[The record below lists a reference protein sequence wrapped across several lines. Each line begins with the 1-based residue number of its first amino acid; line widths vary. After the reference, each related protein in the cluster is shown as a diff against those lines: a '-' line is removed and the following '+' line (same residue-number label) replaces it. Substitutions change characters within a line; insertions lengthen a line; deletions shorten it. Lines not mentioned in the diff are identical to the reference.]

1 MTMSMKSKAAAVL
14 VFLAALAG
22 ITYQV
27 FAPVGLKTI
36 GVAHAAVG
44 DVTSINGGEA
54 KGIELLAATTATNS
68 PPTSNAG
75 LSVNELRKFGML
87 PDRAVLALASTAGS
101 GTMTVTARLWGK
113 LPMASGIWVPLGPGA
128 DATKGQI
135 NSVAAIG
142 ETGSDTLRHSEVVE
156 NLALFERLYLEIT
169 AIGGTSTSVTAWLV
183 VRRTL

>member
-1 MTMSMKSKAAAVL
+1 MSTKSKVAAAVVL
-14 VFLAALAG
+14 IAALAG
-22 ITYQV
+22 VVYQA
-27 FAPVGLKTI
+27 FAPPEVRTI

-44 DVTSINGGEA
+44 DVTAVNGGEA
-54 KGIELLAATTATNS
+54 KAVELLAATTATNS
-68 PPTSNAG
+68 PPSSNAG
-75 LSVNELRKFGML
+75 LSVNDLRQFGML

-142 ETGSDTLRHSEVVE
+142 ETGSDALRHSEVVE

-183 VRRTL
+183 VRRSL